1 MGEPASQTREPVAVR
16 GERGAVATSHPDAAR
31 AAVEMLDLG
40 GSAADAAVAAAAVLC
55 VVDPRSTG
63 IGGDAFALFW
73 PPSEPAPTALAASG
87 VAPKGLSVA
96 ALRDA
101 GHTVMPTDGPWS
113 ITVPG
118 AVAGWD
124 ALLARF
130 GRLGLDTVLQPAI
143 DLAERGFA
151 VAPRIAEEWAMAA
164 DKLARDAAAAALF
177 LPGGIPPAAGQ
188 RFANPELGAMLRAI
202 ASGGPAAFYAGDV
215 PARIGDAV
223 SAAGGPLR
231 RDDIEAWTG
240 PEWVEPISTSFL
252 GHDVFELP
260 LPNQG
265 IVVLESLAIYG
276 GAAVPDRAARE
287 HVAIE
292 SIKLAVA
299 DAAAHVGDPRA
310 AVDLTA
316 ALLDP
321 RYIALRRAAIADD
334 RAIEATAGR
343 PGDTVYVAV
352 ATRDGGSCSFI
363 QSVYEGFGSG
373 IAVPGLGFTLQNR
386 GAGFTLEDGHPN
398 CVAPGKRPF
407 HTIIPAMVGADD
419 QFVAALG
426 VVGGFMQPQGQQ
438 QILRALLEDGAEPQ
452 DAIAAPRWRAVG
464 GRRLAIEPGFDPGL
478 ADALAKRGHELEP
491 LVRFEAGGAQLAM
504 RRGDA
509 YAGGSDPRK
518 DGVAIGW

>member
-177 LPGGIPPAAGQ
+177 LPGGYRRRRASGSPTLSLAPCCARSRAAG
-188 RFANPELGAMLRAI
+188 RRRSTRA
-202 ASGGPAAFYAGDV
+202 
-215 PARIGDAV
+215 
-223 SAAGGPLR
+223 
-231 RDDIEAWTG
+231 
-240 PEWVEPISTSFL
+240 TS
-252 GHDVFELP
+252 
-260 LPNQG
+260 
-265 IVVLESLAIYG
+265 
-276 GAAVPDRAARE
+276 
-287 HVAIE
+287 
-292 SIKLAVA
+292 
-299 DAAAHVGDPRA
+299 
-310 AVDLTA
+310 
-316 ALLDP
+316 
-321 RYIALRRAAIADD
+321 RRAS
-334 RAIEATAGR
+334 
-343 PGDTVYVAV
+343 
-352 ATRDGGSCSFI
+352 ATR
-363 QSVYEGFGSG
+363 
-373 IAVPGLGFTLQNR
+373 
-386 GAGFTLEDGHPN
+386 
-398 CVAPGKRPF
+398 
-407 HTIIPAMVGADD
+407 
-419 QFVAALG
+419 
-426 VVGGFMQPQGQQ
+426 
-438 QILRALLEDGAEPQ
+438 
-452 DAIAAPRWRAVG
+452 
-464 GRRLAIEPGFDPGL
+464 
-478 ADALAKRGHELEP
+478 
-491 LVRFEAGGAQLAM
+491 
-504 RRGDA
+504 
-509 YAGGSDPRK
+509 
-518 DGVAIGW
+518 